1 MTISVFVTIL
11 RWKINFFGD
20 EIHSRRHFLPEPPF
34 FGDEALSRRQFEAGN
49 FTFWRRTPFSSPF

>member
-1 MTISVFVTIL
+1 
-11 RWKINFFGD
+11 D
-20 EIHSRRHFLPEPPF
+20 EIHSRQSFFGRKLLFLATRSILVSHFLPELPF